1 VPCEKL
7 YGRAALEHRPV
18 KKTTTLKQLVTRPEL
33 AFLMEAHN
41 GLSAKVAEEAG
52 FEGVWGSGL
61 SISAAL
67 GVRDHNE
74 ASWTQV
80 LEVVEF
86 MADATTVP
94 ILLDGDTG
102 YGDFNSM
109 RRLIRKLEQRGV
121 AGVCI
126 EDKIFPKTNSFIR
139 GAAQPLASIE
149 EFSGKIKAG
158 KDAQADA
165 DFVIVAR
172 VEAFIA
178 GWGFEEA
185 MKRAEAYRLAGA
197 DAILMHSA
205 LRNPSEILA
214 FLKEWAGRLPVV
226 IVPTKYY
233 QTPTDVFREAGVST
247 VIWANHLM
255 RSALST
261 MKATAAQIFKDQSL
275 LNVEDKVATLQ
286 EVFHMQG
293 ESELEEAEKRYL
305 PKHGRQ
311 TRAIILAASQG
322 IELGELT
329 KDRPKAMVNV
339 GGRPLLWHILQ
350 TYRAAGL
357 KDLAVVRGYRKEAV
371 DLPNVKYFDNDAYA
385 STQEAASLAC
395 AVDAIEGDVIVSYGD
410 VLLKKYIVQE
420 LVETDDD
427 FVIMVDSNFQESRN
441 RGRAADY
448 VVCSEPSSK
457 RAFYDTVTLKSFK
470 PQAGE
475 VVHGEWM
482 GIAKFSQAGSK
493 VVADKLRGLA
503 KEPESLRSLK
513 LPDLL
518 QILVQ
523 AGHAVRVIYTS
534 GHWLDVDSVDDVIVS
549 AQF

>member
-1 VPCEKL
+1 MQTDTFTRIGSRIL
-7 YGRAALEHRPV
+7 V
-18 KKTTTLKQLVTRPEL
+18 KKTTQLKTLITRPEI

-52 FEGVWGSGL
+52 FEGIWGSGL

-80 LEVVEF
+80 LEVAEF
-86 MADATTVP
+86 MADATRVP

-126 EDKIFPKTNSFIR
+126 EDKLFPKTNSFIR

-158 KDAQADA
+158 KDAQIDA

-214 FLKEWAGRLPVV
+214 FVKEWAGRLPVV

-233 QTPTDVFREAGVST
+233 QTPTDVFRDAGVST

-255 RSALST
+255 RSALSAMRT
-261 MKATAAQIFKDQSL
+261 TAAQIWKDQCL
-275 LNVEDKVATLQ
+275 QNVEDNVAPLAD
-286 EVFHMQG
+286 VFHMQG

-311 TRAIILAASQG
+311 TRAIILAASRG
-322 IELGELT
+322 VELGDLT

-339 GGRPLLWHILQ
+339 AGRPLLWHILQ
-350 TYRAAGL
+350 TYRAAGV
-357 KDLAVVRGYRKEAV
+357 KDLAVVRGYKKEAV

-385 STQEAASLAC
+385 TTQEAASLAC
-395 AVDAIEGDVIVSYGD
+395 ALEAIDGDLIVSYGD

-420 LVETDDD
+420 LIETDDD
-427 FVIMVDSNFQESRN
+427 FVVMVDSNFRESRN
-441 RGRAADY
+441 RGRDIDT
-448 VVCSEPSSK
+448 VSCSEPPGK
-457 RAFYDTVTLKSFK
+457 RAFYDAVTLRRFR
-470 PQAGE
+470 PDDDRE
-475 VVHGEWM
+475 VHGEWM
-482 GIAKFSQAGSK
+482 GVVKFSPQGA
-493 VVADKLRGLA
+493 KLLA
-503 KEPESLRSLK
+503 ARLRALLTEPERLRTLI
-513 LPDLL
+513 LAGLL
-518 QILVQ
+518 QMIVD
-523 AGHAVRVIYTS
+523 AGQTVRVIYTS
-534 GHWLDVDSVDDVIVS
+534 GHWLDVDSVDDVLVS

>member
-1 VPCEKL
+1 MIVENSSHS
-7 YGRAALEHRPV
+7 ERPPPNV
-18 KKTTTLKQLVTRPEL
+18 KKTTRLKELVRRPEL

-52 FEGVWGSGL
+52 FEGIWGSGL
-61 SISAAL
+61 SMSAAL

-80 LEVVEF
+80 LEVAEF
-86 MADATTVP
+86 MADGTTVP
-94 ILLDGDTG
+94 MLLDGDTG

-139 GAAQPLASIE
+139 GSNQPLASIE

-158 KDAQADA
+158 KDAQSDD

-178 GWGFEEA
+178 GWGLEEA

-214 FLKEWAGRLPVV
+214 FLKEWGGRLPVV

-233 QTPTDVFREAGVST
+233 QTPTSVFREAGVST

-255 RSALST
+255 RSALKA
-261 MKATAAQIFKDQSL
+261 MKETAAQIFRDQSL

-305 PKHGRQ
+305 PRHGRQ
-311 TRAIILAASQG
+311 ARAIILAASRG
-322 IELGELT
+322 VELGELT
-329 KDRPKAMVNV
+329 SDRPKAMVNV
-339 GGRPLLWHILQ
+339 GGQPLLAHILH
-350 TYRAAGL
+350 TYRAAGV
-357 KDLAVVRGYRKEAV
+357 KDLAVVRGYKKETV
-371 DLPNVKYFDNDAYA
+371 NLPNVKYFDNDEYA
-385 STQEAASLAC
+385 TTQEVSSLAC
-395 AVDAIEGDVIVSYGD
+395 ALEAIDGDVIVSYGD
-410 VLLKKYIVQE
+410 VLLKKYIVAE
-420 LVETDDD
+420 LVETEDD
-427 FVIMVDSNFQESRN
+427 FVVMVDSNYQDSRN
-441 RGRAADY
+441 RARDCDY
-448 VVCSEPSSK
+448 VACSEPSTQ
-457 RAFYDTVTLKSFK
+457 RAFYNTITLKRIR
-470 PQAGE
+470 PTNPDE
-475 VVHGEWM
+475 VTGEWM
-482 GIAKFSQAGSK
+482 GIVKFSPNGSRI
-493 VVADKLRGLA
+493 VAQKLRVLA
-503 KEPESLRSLK
+503 EDPPRLRALK
-513 LPDLL
+513 LQELL
-518 QILVQ
+518 QLLLDE
-523 AGHAVRVIYTS
+523 GHSIRVVYTS
-534 GHWLDVDSVDDVIVS
+534 GHWLDVDSVDDVLV
-549 AQF
+549 APEF

>member
-1 VPCEKL
+1 M
-7 YGRAALEHRPV
+7 
-18 KKTTTLKQLVTRPEL
+18 KKTTQLKTLIARPEM
-33 AFLMEAHN
+33 AFLLEAHN

-52 FEGVWGSGL
+52 FEGIWGSGL

-80 LEVVEF
+80 LEVAEF
-86 MADATTVP
+86 MADATKVP

-149 EFSGKIKAG
+149 EFAGKIKAG
-158 KDAQADA
+158 KDAQIDP
-165 DFVIVAR
+165 DFTIVAR

-178 GWGFEEA
+178 GWGLDEA

-233 QTPTDVFREAGVST
+233 QTPTDVFRDAGVST

-255 RSALST
+255 RSALAA
-261 MKATAAQIFKDQSL
+261 MKATAAQIHKDQSL
-275 LNVEDKVATLQ
+275 LNVEDRVAPLL

-311 TRAIILAASQG
+311 TRAIVLAASRG
-322 IELGELT
+322 IELGDLT
-329 KDRPKAMVNV
+329 KDRPKTMVNV
-339 GGRPLLWHILQ
+339 GGHPLLWHIQQ
-350 TYRAAGL
+350 TYRAAGV
-357 KDLAVVRGYRKEAV
+357 KDLAVVRGYKKEAV
-371 DLPNVKYFDNDAYA
+371 NLGNVTYFDNDAYA
-385 STQEAASLAC
+385 TTQEVASLAC
-395 AVDAIEGDVIVSYGD
+395 ALTAIDGDVIVSYGD

-420 LVETDDD
+420 LIETDDD
-427 FVIMVDSNFQESRN
+427 FVIMVDSNHRESRN
-441 RGRAADY
+441 RGRDIDT

-457 RAFYDTVTLKSFK
+457 RAFYDVVTLKK
-470 PQAGE
+470 LRPKDEGE
-475 VVHGEWM
+475 IHGEWM
-482 GIAKFSQAGSK
+482 GVVKFSARGAA
-493 VVADKLRGLA
+493 VLADRLRA
-503 KEPESLRSLK
+503 FQKEPDRLK
-513 LPDLL
+513 TLILPDLL
-518 QILVQ
+518 QMLVD
-523 AGHAVRVIYTS
+523 AGEKVRVIYTS
-534 GHWLDVDSVDDVIVS
+534 GHWLDVDSVEDVVVS
-549 AQF
+549 AEF

>member
-1 VPCEKL
+1 L
-7 YGRAALEHRPV
+7 RRV
-18 KKTTTLKQLVTRPEL
+18 KKTTRLRSLIQQPAL

-52 FEGVWGSGL
+52 FEGIWGSGL

-80 LEVVEF
+80 LEVAEF
-86 MADATTVP
+86 MADATRIP
-94 ILLDGDTG
+94 MLLDGDTG

-109 RRLIRKLEQRGV
+109 RRLIKKLEQRGV

-126 EDKIFPKTNSFIR
+126 EDKLFPKTNSFIR
-139 GAAQPLASIE
+139 GSAQPLASIE

-158 KDAQADA
+158 KDAQGDA

-214 FLKEWAGRLPVV
+214 FMKEWAGRLPVV

-233 QTPTDVFREAGVST
+233 QTPTEVFREAGVST

-255 RSALST
+255 RSALAA
-261 MKATAAQIFKDQSL
+261 MKATAAQIFAEQSL
-275 LNVEDKVATLQ
+275 LNVEDRVATLQ

-305 PKHGRQ
+305 PRHGRQ
-311 TRAIILAASQG
+311 TRAIVLAASQG
-322 IELGELT
+322 IELGDLT
-329 KDRPKAMVNV
+329 NDRPKAMVNV
-339 GGRPLLWHILQ
+339 AGSPLLAHILS
-350 TYRAAGL
+350 TYRAAGV
-357 KDLAVVRGYRKEAV
+357 KDVAVVRGYKKDAV
-371 DLPNVKYFDNDAYA
+371 NIPNVTYFDNDAYA
-385 STQEAASLAC
+385 TTQEVASLAC
-395 AVDAIEGDVIVSYGD
+395 ALQAITGDVIVSYGD

-427 FVIMVDSNFQESRN
+427 FVVMVDSDYQASRN
-441 RGRAADY
+441 RGRECDY
-448 VVCSEPSSK
+448 VTLSEPSSK
-457 RAFYDTVTLKSFK
+457 RAFMSTVTVKRMR
-470 PQAGE
+470 PAATE
-475 VVHGEWM
+475 EVHGEWM
-482 GIAKFSQAGSK
+482 GVLKLSDRGAR
-493 VVADKLRGLA
+493 VVKERLEALLTEPSRLA
-503 KEPESLRSLK
+503 QLK
-513 LPDLL
+513 LPDLVEL
-518 QILVQ
+518 LIG
-523 AGHAVRVIYTS
+523 AGHTVRAIYTS
-534 GHWLDVDSVDDVIVS
+534 GHWLDVDSVDDVI
-549 AQF
+549 AAPEF

>member
-1 VPCEKL
+1 VT
-7 YGRAALEHRPV
+7 
-18 KKTTTLKQLVTRPEL
+18 KTKRLSNLVTRPEM

-41 GLSAKVAEEAG
+41 GLSAKVAEDAG
-52 FEGVWGSGL
+52 FEGIWGSGL

-86 MADATTVP
+86 MADATQIP

-126 EDKIFPKTNSFIR
+126 EDKIFPKANSFIR
-139 GAAQPLASIE
+139 GSAQPLASIE

-158 KDAQADA
+158 KDAQTDK

-233 QTPTDVFREAGVST
+233 QTPTEVFREAGVST

-255 RSALST
+255 RSALSS
-261 MKATAAQIFKDQSL
+261 MKATAAQIHKDQSL
-275 LNVEDKVATLQ
+275 INVEDKVATLQ

-311 TRAIILAASQG
+311 TRAIVLAASQG
-322 IELGELT
+322 VELGELT

-339 GGRPLLWHILQ
+339 AGRPLLWHILG
-350 TYRAAGL
+350 TYRAAGV
-357 KDLAVVRGYRKEAV
+357 KDLAVVRGYKKQTV
-371 DLPNVKYFDNDAYA
+371 DLPNVKYFDNDAFA
-385 STQEAASLAC
+385 TTQEASSLAC
-395 AVDAIEGDVIVSYGD
+395 AIEALEGDVIVSYGD

-427 FVIMVDSNFQESRN
+427 FVMMVDSNYEESRN

-448 VVCSEPSSK
+448 VTCSEKPSK
-457 RAFYDTVTLKSFK
+457 RAFYDTVTLKTFR
-470 PQAGE
+470 PQEGQE
-475 VVHGEWM
+475 VHGEWM
-482 GIAKFSQAGSK
+482 GIVKFSQNGSK
-493 VVADKLRGLA
+493 ILAEMLRGLA
-503 KEPESLRSLK
+503 KEPESLRTLK

-518 QILVQ
+518 QRVVQ

-534 GHWLDVDSVDDVIVS
+534 GHWLDVDSVDDVLVG

>member
-1 VPCEKL
+1 V
-7 YGRAALEHRPV
+7 V
-18 KKTTTLKQLVTRPEL
+18 
-33 AFLMEAHN
+33 
-41 GLSAKVAEEAG
+41 EEAG
-52 FEGVWGSGL
+52 FEGIWGSGL
-61 SISAAL
+61 SMSAAL

-80 LEVVEF
+80 LEVAEF
-86 MADATTVP
+86 MADGTTVP
-94 ILLDGDTG
+94 MLLDGDTG

-139 GAAQPLASIE
+139 GSNQPLASIE

-158 KDAQADA
+158 KDAQSDD

-178 GWGFEEA
+178 GWGLEEA

-233 QTPTDVFREAGVST
+233 QTPTSVFREAGVST

-255 RSALST
+255 RSALTS
-261 MKATAAQIFKDQSL
+261 MKETAAQIFRDQSL

-305 PKHGRQ
+305 PRHGRQ
-311 TRAIILAASQG
+311 ARAIILAASRG
-322 IELGELT
+322 VELGELT
-329 KDRPKAMVNV
+329 SDRPKAMVNV
-339 GGRPLLWHILQ
+339 EGQPLLSHILH
-350 TYRAAGL
+350 TYRAAGV
-357 KDLAVVRGYRKEAV
+357 KDLAVVRGYKKETV
-371 DLPNVKYFDNDAYA
+371 NLPNVKYFDNDAFA
-385 STQEAASLAC
+385 TTQEVSSLAC
-395 AVDAIEGDVIVSYGD
+395 ALEAIDGDVIVSYGD

-427 FVIMVDSNFQESRN
+427 FVVMVDSNYQDSRN
-441 RGRAADY
+441 RARDCDY
-448 VVCSEPSSK
+448 VACSEPSTQ
-457 RAFYDTVTLKSFK
+457 RAFYNAITLKRIR
-470 PQAGE
+470 PVNPDE
-475 VVHGEWM
+475 VTGEWM
-482 GIAKFSQAGSK
+482 GIVKFSANGSL
-493 VVADKLRGLA
+493 VVAQLLRGLA
-503 KEPESLRSLK
+503 KEPERMRALK
-513 LPDLL
+513 LQELL
-518 QILVQ
+518 QLLLDG
-523 AGHAVRVIYTS
+523 GHSIRVVYTS
-534 GHWLDVDSVDDVIVS
+534 GHWLDVDSVDDVI
-549 AQF
+549 AAPEF

>member
-1 VPCEKL
+1 
-7 YGRAALEHRPV
+7 V
-18 KKTTTLKQLVTRPEL
+18 KKTSQLKSMITRPEL

-52 FEGVWGSGL
+52 FEGIWGSGL

-86 MADATTVP
+86 MADATHVP

-158 KDAQADA
+158 KDAQTDG

-214 FLKEWAGRLPVV
+214 FVKEWAGRLPVV

-233 QTPTDVFREAGVST
+233 QTPTEVFREAGVST

-255 RSALST
+255 RSALSA
-261 MKATAAQIFKDQSL
+261 MKETAAQIFKDQCL
-275 LNVEDKVATLQ
+275 VNVEDEVATLQ

-305 PKHGRQ
+305 PRHGRQ
-311 TRAIILAASQG
+311 TRAIVLAASQG
-322 IELGELT
+322 VELGDLT

-350 TYRAAGL
+350 TYRAAGV
-357 KDLAVVRGYRKEAV
+357 KDLAVVRGYKKETV

-385 STQEAASLAC
+385 TTQEASSLA
-395 AVDAIEGDVIVSYGD
+395 AALEVIEGDVIVSYGD

-420 LVETDDD
+420 LIETDDD
-427 FVIMVDSNFQESRN
+427 FAVMVDTNYQESRN

-448 VVCSEPSSK
+448 VSCSEPSSK
-457 RAFYDTVTLKSFK
+457 RAFYDTVTLKSFRPADAK
-470 PQAGE
+470 D
-475 VVHGEWM
+475 VHGEWM
-482 GIAKFSQAGSK
+482 GIAKLSQTGSK
-493 VVADKLRGLA
+493 ILAERLRGLA
-503 KEPESLRSLK
+503 KEPERLRTLK

-518 QILVQ
+518 QMLADSGQ
-523 AGHAVRVIYTS
+523 AVRVIYTS
-534 GHWLDVDSVDDVIVS
+534 GHWLDVDSVDDVLVS
-549 AQF
+549 ANF

>member
-1 VPCEKL
+1 VTKT
-7 YGRAALEHRPV
+7 
-18 KKTTTLKQLVTRPEL
+18 KKTTRLKEMVRRPEV

-52 FEGVWGSGL
+52 FEGIWGSGL

-80 LEVVEF
+80 LEVAEF
-86 MADATTVP
+86 MADATSVP

-149 EFSGKIKAG
+149 EFAGKIKAG
-158 KDAQADA
+158 KDAQTDD

-178 GWGFEEA
+178 GWGFDEA
-185 MKRAEAYRLAGA
+185 MKRAEAYRQAGA

-214 FLKEWAGRLPVV
+214 FLKAWGDRLPVV

-233 QTPTDVFREAGVST
+233 QTPTDVFREAGVS
-247 VIWANHLM
+247 VIIWANHLM
-255 RSALST
+255 RSSLAA
-261 MKATAAQIFKDQSL
+261 MKATAAQIVKDQSL
-275 LNVEDKVATLQ
+275 LNVEDKVTPLQ
-286 EVFHMQG
+286 EVFRIQG
-293 ESELEEAEKRYL
+293 ENELEEAEKRYL
-305 PKHGRQ
+305 PRHGRQ
-311 TRAIILAASQG
+311 TRGIVLAASQG
-322 IELGELT
+322 VELGELT
-329 KDRPKAMVNV
+329 RDRPKAMVNI
-339 GGRPLLWHILQ
+339 GGRPLLWHILE
-350 TYRAAGL
+350 TYRAAGV
-357 KDLAVVRGYRKEAV
+357 KDLAVVRGYQKDTVNLA
-371 DLPNVKYFDNDAYA
+371 NVRYFDNDQYA
-385 STQEAASLAC
+385 ATQEVASLA
-395 AVDAIEGDVIVSYGD
+395 AALPALEGDVIVSYGD

-427 FVIMVDSNFQESRN
+427 IVIMVDSDHHESRN
-441 RGRAADY
+441 RGRNADY
-448 VVCSEPSSK
+448 VTCSEPNSR
-457 RAFYDTVTLKSFK
+457 RAFHNAVTLKAFR
-470 PQAGE
+470 PEDTAE
-475 VVHGEWM
+475 VHGEWM
-482 GIAKFSQAGSK
+482 GIVKFSQRGA
-493 VVADKLRGLA
+493 ALAAERLRALA
-503 KEPESLRSLK
+503 AEPERLRAMK

-518 QILVQ
+518 GQLVHGG
-523 AGHAVRVIYTS
+523 ATVRVIYTS
-534 GHWLDVDSVDDVIVS
+534 GHWLDVDSVDDVVTG

>member
-1 VPCEKL
+1 VD
-7 YGRAALEHRPV
+7 
-18 KKTTTLKQLVTRPEL
+18 
-33 AFLMEAHN
+33 
-41 GLSAKVAEEAG
+41 AG
-52 FEGVWGSGL
+52 ARGG
-61 SISAAL
+61 
-67 GVRDHNE
+67 
-74 ASWTQV
+74 
-80 LEVVEF
+80 
-86 MADATTVP
+86 
-94 ILLDGDTG
+94 LLDGDTG

-139 GAAQPLASIE
+139 GSAQPLATIE

-158 KDAQADA
+158 KDAQSDS

-205 LRNPSEILA
+205 LRNPTEILQFMKA
-214 FLKEWAGRLPVV
+214 WAGRLPVV

-255 RSALST
+255 RSAIT
-261 MKATAAQIFKDQSL
+261 AMKGTAAQIFKDQAL

-286 EVFHMQG
+286 EVFHLQG

-311 TRAIILAASQG
+311 TRAIVLAASQG
-322 IELGELT
+322 EALGELT
-329 KDRPKAMVNV
+329 ADRPKAMVNV
-339 GGRPLLWHILQ
+339 GGKALLWHILD
-350 TYRAAGL
+350 TYRAAGV
-357 KDLAVVRGYRKEAV
+357 KDLAVVRGYKKAAV
-371 DLPNVKYFDNDAYA
+371 NLTNVKYFDNDAYA
-385 STQEAASLAC
+385 TTQEVASLAC
-395 AVDAIEGDVIVSYGD
+395 AVEAVEGDVIVSYGD

-427 FVIMVDSNFQESRN
+427 FVVMVDSNYHESRN
-441 RGRAADY
+441 KGRAADY
-448 VVCSEPSSK
+448 VTCSEPSSK
-457 RAFYDTVTLKSFK
+457 RAFYNTVTLKSVR
-470 PQAGE
+470 PESDAD
-475 VVHGEWM
+475 VHGEWM
-482 GIAKFSQAGSK
+482 GVVKFSQRGAK

-503 KEPESLRSLK
+503 SEPERLRTMK

-518 QILVQ
+518 QMLVQ
-523 AGHAVRVIYTS
+523 GGHAVRVIYTS
-534 GHWLDVDSVDDVIVS
+534 GHWLDVDSVDDVLVG

>member
-1 VPCEKL
+1 MGSNAP
-7 YGRAALEHRPV
+7 RSRTPTV
-18 KKTTTLKQLVTRPEL
+18 KKTTHLKSMINRPEL

-52 FEGVWGSGL
+52 FEGIWGSGL

-80 LEVVEF
+80 LEVAEF

-109 RRLIRKLEQRGV
+109 RRLIRKLEQRNV

-139 GAAQPLASIE
+139 GAAQPLATIE

-158 KDAQADA
+158 KDAQSDS

-178 GWGFEEA
+178 GWGLEEA
-185 MKRAEAYRLAGA
+185 LKRAEAYRKAGA

-205 LRNPSEILA
+205 LRNPTEILA
-214 FLKEWAGRLPVV
+214 FMKEWAGRLPVV

-255 RSALST
+255 RSAIT
-261 MKATAAQIFKDQSL
+261 AMKATAAQIYKDQCL

-286 EVFHMQG
+286 EVFHLQG
-293 ESELEEAEKRYL
+293 ENELEEAEKRYL
-305 PKHGRQ
+305 PKHGRS
-311 TRAIILAASQG
+311 TRAIVLAASQG
-322 IELGELT
+322 EALGELT
-329 KDRPKAMVNV
+329 TDRPKAMVNI
-339 GGRPLLWHILQ
+339 GGKPLLWHILD
-350 TYRAAGL
+350 TYRAAGV
-357 KDLAVVRGYRKEAV
+357 KDLAVVRGYKKEAV
-371 DLPNVKYFDNDAYA
+371 NLPNVKYFDNDAYA
-385 STQEAASLAC
+385 TTQEVASLAA
-395 AVDAIEGDVIVSYGD
+395 AVDAVEGDVIVSYGD
-410 VLLKKYIVQE
+410 VLLKKYIVSE
-420 LVETDDD
+420 LTETDDD
-427 FVIMVDSNFQESRN
+427 FVVMVDSDYRESRN
-441 RGRAADY
+441 RGRVADY
-448 VVCSEPSSK
+448 VACSEPSSK
-457 RAFYDTVTLKSFK
+457 RAFYNAVTLKGFVTD
-470 PQAGE
+470 AATE
-475 VVHGEWM
+475 AHGEWM
-482 GIAKFSQAGSK
+482 GVVKFSQRGAK
-493 VVADKLRGLA
+493 VVADKLRGL
-503 KEPESLRSLK
+503 KTEPERLRTMK

-518 QILVQ
+518 QMIVQ

-534 GHWLDVDSVDDVIVS
+534 GHWLDVDSVDDVLVG